1 MHVSQNSRL
10 GSFSLSLSLNLSTK
24 IKQKN
29 QLITLNKAI
38 SHFLRKD
45 DTFQD
50 LKRRH
55 FQKNINIKSKRKIF
69 ENIFLEKFFPS
80 QKN

>member
-10 GSFSLSLSLNLSTK
+10 RSFSLSLSLNLSTK

-45 DTFQD
+45 DTFQH

-69 ENIFLEKFFPS
+69 ENIFLEKFFSS

>member
-1 MHVSQNSRL
+1 MLVKTLDLDR
-10 GSFSLSLSLNLSTK
+10 FLSLNLSTK
-24 IKQKN
+24 IKQKK

-45 DTFQD
+45 DTFQH

-55 FQKNINIKSKRKIF
+55 FQKNINIKIYQ
-69 ENIFLEKFFPS
+69 NIFWEKFFSS